1 VGQNAFEDAM
11 YIEAG
16 CRGLSET
23 ACHLSGKYPGGT
35 LPRTITVAK
44 SDILNDRLSDAGVE
58 AVLAGIERRQREGG
72 PGGVVLDSWGGAIN
86 RVAPGATAFVHRK
99 ALASAQYA
107 AVFSQGASPEDIED
121 ARNWMS
127 NWYAAL
133 RPYMS
138 GEAYQNYID
147 PALANWERA
156 YYGANFARLRQVK
169 GKWDPDDVFHFA
181 QSVALPA
188 KS

>member
-1 VGQNAFEDAM
+1 
-11 YIEAG
+11 
-16 CRGLSET
+16 
-23 ACHLSGKYPGGT
+23 
-35 LPRTITVAK
+35 
-44 SDILNDRLSDAGVE
+44 LNDRLSDAGVE
-58 AVLAGIERRQREGG
+58 AVLAGIERRQSEGG
-72 PGGVVLDSWGGAIN
+72 PGGVVFDSWGGAIN

-107 AVFSQGASPEDIED
+107 AIFSEGAPPDDIER

-127 NWYAAL
+127 NWYATL

-147 PALANWERA
+147 PTLANWEHA
-156 YYGANFARLRQVK
+156 YYGANLTRLRQVK

-181 QSVALPA
+181 QSIPLPA
-188 KS
+188 KR